1 MRKLLFI
8 AVPMGGYEQELIKGF
23 ENNGFEVD
31 FFKEAAKIDRS
42 ILSLWQRT
50 LRSLSNDFH
59 INLAKKSLE
68 TYERKIYKKY
78 IDRLQD
84 KYDYV
89 LDFAGKARK
98 SCLDLLK
105 DKYQCDFILYLWD
118 DLKHETSAIKKLTYF
133 DRKYSFSQEDSR
145 RYELIYRPNFFVDEY
160 VYGGEEKSIDIF
172 YKGTARD
179 RERAFI
185 LDKIVNQL
193 KGYRLDV
200 SLFTKGGYL
209 RNLFKVPNR
218 RFFDNWCDSN
228 RLSLGEMASKSKSAK
243 VLLDIAYNGQEGLG
257 LRPLEA
263 LAANC
268 KLITTNNSIAGYD
281 FYNLNNVFILKED
294 FSNLDGLM
302 GFMECPFEPWHV
314 ELKYRY
320 SLEGFISDLFNQ

>member
-8 AVPMGGYEQELIKGF
+8 TVPMGGYEQELIKGF
-23 ENNGFEVD
+23 EKNGFEVD
-31 FFKEAAKIDRS
+31 FFKEAAKIDRN
-42 ILSLWQRT
+42 ILSLWQRA

-59 INLAKKSLE
+59 INSAQKSLE
-68 TYERKIYKKY
+68 VYERKIYKSY

-84 KYDYV
+84 KYDFV
-89 LDFAGKARK
+89 FDFAGKARK

-133 DRKYSFSQEDSR
+133 DWKYSFSQADSR
-145 RYELIYRPNFFVDEY
+145 HYDLIYRPNFFVDEY

-179 RERAFI
+179 KERALI
-185 LDKIVNQL
+185 VDKVVSQL
-193 KGYRLDV
+193 KDYRLDV
-200 SLFTKGGYL
+200 SLFTKGGYF
-209 RNLFKVPNR
+209 RNISKVPNR
-218 RFFDNWCDSN
+218 RFFDNWCDSS
-228 RLSLGEMASKSKSAK
+228 RLSLNQMARKSKSAK
-243 VLLDIAYNGQEGLG
+243 VLLDIAYKGQEGLG

-268 KLITTNNSIAGYD
+268 KLITTNTSIVDYD
-281 FYNLNNVFILKED
+281 FYNLSNVFVLKED
-294 FSNLDGLM
+294 FSNIDDLT
-302 GFMECPFEPWHV
+302 GFMKCPFEPWHV

-320 SLEGFISDLFNQ
+320 SLDGFISDLFNH